1 MLDLPLVVVV
11 VEVVVV
17 VVVDRRAVVWRQ
29 RRTYGNTR
37 WCSGTT
43 LDTRISC
50 VRGQGLCEIAA
61 VLGGKSLATSIYQ
74 RFAFEHTDILCS
86 FDSLI

>member
-1 MLDLPLVVVV
+1 MLDPPLVVVV

-43 LDTRISC
+43 LDTR
-50 VRGQGLCEIAA
+50 GQGLCEIAA